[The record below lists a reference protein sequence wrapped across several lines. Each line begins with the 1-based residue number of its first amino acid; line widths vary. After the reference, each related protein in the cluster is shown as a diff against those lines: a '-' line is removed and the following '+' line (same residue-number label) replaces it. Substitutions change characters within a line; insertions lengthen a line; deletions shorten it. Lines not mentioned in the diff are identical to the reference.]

1 MDDFLRKRKV
11 AAVLREALEHSAYFA
26 PTDFGLSRQEL
37 QEVARRMEIG
47 DGEFDASLHD
57 ASKQAIDGSRRLRP
71 HTVVVWSDLSHFK
84 EPDLRNPDSFEFVLK
99 QMASLKAAQADN
111 PGFDRTVLVERALA
125 EGLLA
130 PRVQAAITI
139 LVFDERLE
147 ERNDVL
153 RIDKRWGHYQAPSV
167 QIATRHEP
175 ALNEH
180 AK

>member
-1 MDDFLRKRKV
+1 MPTTPTRPTTTTPKSASSSSPPPAPATNSLSRVTEQRANCGRIELEATMDDFLRKRKV

-37 QEVARRMEIG
+37 PEVARRMEIG

-71 HTVVVWSDLSHFK
+71 RTVVVWSDLSHFK

-111 PGFDRTVLVERALA
+111 PGFDRTVLVE
-125 EGLLA
+125 
-130 PRVQAAITI
+130 
-139 LVFDERLE
+139 
-147 ERNDVL
+147 
-153 RIDKRWGHYQAPSV
+153 
-167 QIATRHEP
+167 
-175 ALNEH
+175 
-180 AK
+180 